1 MNTVTVY
8 DIPEAVTEIMKQ
20 LEDKSSYLHN
30 YDLLESVSDYLEKCP
45 DKDDED
51 FDIGEQIY
59 NHVAYDLKWER
70 HEEELFP
77 MEL

>member
-30 YDLLESVSDYLEKCP
+30 YDLLESVSDYLEKCL

-51 FDIGEQIY
+51 FDLGAQIY

-70 HEEELFP
+70 DEEELFP